1 MTRERTL
8 LLGAAVLVAAGCAA
22 VPIASWAE
30 ASQQRP
36 LSRLSNTGRTV
47 AAAQTAFARQTGV
60 HRVSLLAVRGGR
72 AYYKLDANGN
82 CFGSGP
88 AADVGQLGSVD
99 CPRGP
104 FPTADRPVLDF
115 SIYEV
120 TDRGSR
126 DFSVFRAEGFA
137 ADGIS
142 SVAFL
147 RPNGKIAFT
156 VAVHENVFATTGVPK
171 GLIKGL
177 AAFDGS
183 GKEVWRSP

>member
-1 MTRERTL
+1 MTRERVL
-8 LLGAAVLVAAGCAA
+8 LLSAAVLVAAGAA

-30 ASQQRP
+30 ASGQSP
-36 LSRLSNTGRTV
+36 LSRLSNSGRTV
-47 AAAQTAFARQTGV
+47 AAGQTAFARQAGV
-60 HRVSLLAVRGGR
+60 RSVSLLAVRGGR
-72 AYYKLDANGN
+72 AYYKVDANGT
-82 CFGSGP
+82 CFGAGP

-126 DFSVFRAEGFA
+126 DFSLFRAEGFA

-147 RPNGKIAFT
+147 RPNGKVAF
-156 VAVHENVFATTGVPK
+156 AVPVHGNVFATTGVPK
-171 GLIKGL
+171 GPIKGL
-177 AAFDGS
+177 AALDAS

>member
-1 MTRERTL
+1 MTRERAL
-8 LLGAAVLVAAGCAA
+8 LLGAAVLVAACAV

-30 ASQQRP
+30 ASQRSP
-36 LSRLSNTGRTV
+36 LSRLSNGGRAV
-47 AAAQTAFARQTGV
+47 APAQTASARGAGV
-60 HRVSLLAVRGGR
+60 RHVSLLAVRGGR
-72 AYYKLDANGN
+72 AYYKVDANGT
-82 CFGSGP
+82 CFGAGP

-120 TDRGSR
+120 TDRGGR
-126 DFSVFRAEGFA
+126 DFSLFRAEGFA
-137 ADGIS
+137 ADGVG

-147 RPNGKIAFT
+147 RPNGNVAFT
-156 VAVHENVFATTGVPK
+156 VPVHENVFATTGVPK
-171 GLIKGL
+171 GPINGL
-177 AAFDGS
+177 AALDGS

>member
-1 MTRERTL
+1 MTRERAL
-8 LLGAAVLVAAGCAA
+8 LLGAAVLIAVCAV
-22 VPIASWAE
+22 VPLASWAE

-36 LSRLSNTGRTV
+36 LSRLSNSGRTV
-47 AAAQTAFARQTGV
+47 APAQNAFARRAAV
-60 HRVSLLAVRGGR
+60 HHVSLLALRGGR
-72 AYYKLDANGN
+72 AYYKVDANGT
-82 CFGSGP
+82 CFGAGP

-115 SIYEV
+115 SVYEV

-126 DFSVFRAEGFA
+126 DFSLFRAEGFA
-137 ADGIS
+137 ADGVS
-142 SVAFL
+142 AVAFL
-147 RPNGKIAFT
+147 RPNGKVAFT
-156 VAVHENVFATTGVPK
+156 VPVHANVFATTSVPR

-177 AAFDGS
+177 AALDGS

>member
-1 MTRERTL
+1 MTRERAL
-8 LLGAAVLVAAGCAA
+8 LLSAAVLVAVCTA

-30 ASQQRP
+30 ASQRGT
-36 LSRLSNTGRTV
+36 LSRLSNSGR
-47 AAAQTAFARQTGV
+47 AIAPAQTGFARRAGV
-60 HRVSLLAVRGGR
+60 RRVSLLAVRGGR
-72 AYYKLDANGN
+72 AYYKVDANGT
-82 CFGSGP
+82 CFGAGP

-115 SIYEV
+115 SIYEA

-126 DFSVFRAEGFA
+126 DLSLFRAEGFA
-137 ADGIS
+137 ADGVS

-147 RPNGKIAFT
+147 RPNGKVAFT
-156 VAVHENVFATTGVPK
+156 VPVHTNVFATTAVPR

-177 AAFDGS
+177 AALDGS